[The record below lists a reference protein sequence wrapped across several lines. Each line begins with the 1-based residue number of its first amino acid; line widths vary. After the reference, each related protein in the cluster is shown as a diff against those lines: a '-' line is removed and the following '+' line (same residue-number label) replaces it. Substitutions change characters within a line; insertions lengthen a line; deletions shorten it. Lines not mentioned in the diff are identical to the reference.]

1 MELVLKNISPKD
13 YSFIFDL
20 AHRLGI
26 QVEES
31 IDHPDHISAI
41 DDLKDAMNAAF
52 ALCRLTTQDCVLI
65 GFACTPNLSPSIHS
79 IGGSASAHTQ
89 QF

>member
-41 DDLKDAMNAAF
+41 DDLKDAIVEIKMSEAGQSKLQNAS
-52 ALCRLTTQDCVLI
+52 DLI
-65 GFACTPNLSPSIHS
+65 NEL
-79 IGGSASAHTQ
+79 
-89 QF
+89 